1 MTLVPKHHFNL
12 SATTLISSTP
22 STYHGALKDPNWF
35 NAMREEYNALVDQNT
50 WTLVPRLVGANVV
63 TDKWIYRHKYQPDGS
78 LARYKARWVVCGFS
92 QPHGVDYEET
102 LSPIIK
108 PATILV
114 VRHDQQVANSSTRC
128 EECILTWFSSRD
140 SLCPIVD
147 RVCFLFA
154 SGVCLQVEQIFVQL
168 EAGPTNVV
176 PLVHIFLVQARFLWI
191 QIRHLSVCA
200 QERELHDLFAI
211 VC

>member
-1 MTLVPKHHFNL
+1 MYTRSKSTTLVPKHHFNL
-12 SATTLISSTP
+12 SATTLVSSTP

-63 TDKWIYRHKYQPDGS
+63 TGKWIYRHKYQPDGS
-78 LARYKARWVVCGFS
+78 LSRYKARWVVCGFS

-114 VRHDQQVANSSTRC
+114 VLHDQ
-128 EECILTWFSSRD
+128 LFWWFATTNKWPIHQLD
-140 SLCPIVD
+140 AKNAFLHGSLQEIVY
-147 RVCFLFA
+147 
-154 SGVCLQVEQIFVQL
+154 
-168 EAGPTNVV
+168 
-176 PLVHIFLVQARFLWI
+176 
-191 QIRHLSVCA
+191 A
-200 QERELHDLFAI
+200 Q
-211 VC
+211 